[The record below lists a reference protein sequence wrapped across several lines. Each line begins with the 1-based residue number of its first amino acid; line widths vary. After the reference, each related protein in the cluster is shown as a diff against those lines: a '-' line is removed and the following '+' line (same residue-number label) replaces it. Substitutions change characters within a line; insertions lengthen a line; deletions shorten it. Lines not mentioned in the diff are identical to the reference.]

1 MASGLTSM
9 ILTLDEDRAF
19 HDKFCR
25 ATIYANLCFVIKAMD
40 AALFSRCDLWLL
52 LLNHYM
58 TGPLSSAAALSPFAH
73 RSGQS
78 QLTMIIVIN

>member
-58 TGPLSSAAALSPFAH
+58 TCNSLVRYLVQRHCPRLLIDPANL
-73 RSGQS
+73 
-78 QLTMIIVIN
+78 N